1 MKIKKLGKALGKL
14 VGEILVITAV
24 LMCISISV
32 DGMYL
37 LGLPKEENIKK
48 VEISYPAVTAE
59 AKALTGEEDIERCL
73 NLTGFLK
80 YKVFTRAKD
89 AGTPTMAMTF
99 CLEDGTTVTVA
110 ANETTLWWKG
120 KTYALKHP
128 KTFLNLTEG
137 IYFLPEI
144 QATQP

>member
-1 MKIKKLGKALGKL
+1 MKKLGKGVLKL
-14 VGEILVITAV
+14 AVEILITTVV
-24 LMCISISV
+24 LICISISV
-32 DGMYL
+32 EGMYL
-37 LGLPKEENIKK
+37 LGLPEAETIWK

-59 AKALTGEEDIERCL
+59 TKALTGEEDIERCL

-80 YKVFTRAKD
+80 YKVFTGGED

-110 ANETTLWWKG
+110 ANETTLWWKD